1 MLSALD
7 PRGLFISGETLLMR
21 VRRLKRSTGWSSAR
35 FVGMGAVKVVVFV
48 GRGCVRSSARDMFF
62 HLLKPF
68 VCSGGVERWRVSF
81 LLRLA
86 SRRRSLMSSLSGGT
100 RRVSHLVGALQ
111 GCRAVV
117 CRFFSLGLG

>member
-1 MLSALD
+1 
-7 PRGLFISGETLLMR
+7 
-21 VRRLKRSTGWSSAR
+21 
-35 FVGMGAVKVVVFV
+35 
-48 GRGCVRSSARDMFF
+48 MFF

-117 CRFFSLGLG
+117 CRFFSLGLGAGQLLFGAGVESSMALAESELHHLPPSLLRSRHLPSCAHG